1 MLSQLNAEENCKTS
15 FPVKLYTMLE
25 LFDGKGN
32 ASHIDR
38 SEIVAWSPHG
48 RAFEVRDEA
57 RFMSEVSPLFFRQ
70 TKISSFYRQLHL
82 WGFRRF
88 SKGRDCGSWYNGNFL
103 RGQPGQLKNM
113 LRIKIKKN
121 VGAKHARA
129 RPEPDLY
136 ALPPLTARRSCSKS
150 QNNEL
155 DSNRSI
161 NTNHSNS
168 SRPRLHQQISANIDE
183 FTWRNSVELG
193 CSQRNKDDNKYTR
206 KCSIESFQSTRD
218 DNKYTRKCSIIE
230 SFQSTRRDSFV
241 ETIEAM
247 EFCREAIG
255 GHAQP
260 PAIEPLP
267 MHEICSIQ
275 DMEDCVE
282 VIDRT
287 LVRLLSC

>member
-88 SKGRDCGSWYNGNFL
+88 SKGRDCGSWYNENFL

-136 ALPPLTARRSCSKS
+136 ALPPLTARRFSSKC
-150 QNNEL
+150 QNDEHL
-155 DSNRSI
+155 DSNGSI
-161 NTNHSNS
+161 NVNHSNS
-168 SRPRLHQQISANIDE
+168 SPPRLLQQVSANIDE
-183 FTWRNSVELG
+183 FTCRNSLQLG
-193 CSQRNKDDNKYTR
+193 CSQSNNDDRYEYIR
-206 KCSIESFQSTRD
+206 KCSID
-218 DNKYTRKCSIIE
+218 

-241 ETIEAM
+241 EKDSFQSTRRDSFVDTIEEM
-247 EFCREAIG
+247 EFCREAVG
-255 GHAQP
+255 SHAQSS
-260 PAIEPLP
+260 AIEPLP
-267 MHEICSIQ
+267 MHEICSYQ
-275 DMEDCVE
+275 DMEECVE
-282 VIDRT
+282 VIDRA
-287 LVRLLSC
+287 LIRLLSC